1 MAALFR
7 PWSNTAFRL
16 ALGIGVLGVSGVIAA
31 PMIWVR
37 TPTWRGQFDPI
48 DQPVE
53 FDHRHHVQD
62 DGIDCL
68 YCHASA
74 TSAATAGIP
83 STDLCMGC
91 HNQIWNQSAMLEPV
105 RRSYVSG
112 FPISWNRVHDVP
124 EFVYFNH
131 AIHTNKGF
139 GCVTCHGRV
148 DRMGRVYQVADLSM
162 GWCLDCHRNPELAVR
177 PLDKVTDMTWAAP
190 DQAVLGP
197 QLVRQYQIRSLI
209 NCTACHR

>member
-7 PWSNTAFRL
+7 PWSNTAFRI
-16 ALGIGVLGVSGVIAA
+16 ALGLGVLGLVGAVSA

-37 TPTWRGQFDPI
+37 TPSWRGQFDPI

-68 YCHASA
+68 YCHSSA
-74 TSAATAGIP
+74 TSSPTAGIP

-91 HNQIWNQSAMLEPV
+91 HNQIWNQSPMLEPV
-105 RRSYVSG
+105 RRSYFSG
-112 FPISWNRVHDVP
+112 MPIAWNRVDDLP
-124 EFVYFNH
+124 DFVYFNH

-139 GCVTCHGRV
+139 GCATCHGRV
-148 DRMGRVYQVADLSM
+148 DTMGRVYQVSDLSM
-162 GWCLDCHRNPELAVR
+162 GWCLNCHRNPANFVR
-177 PLDKVTDMTWAAP
+177 PIEKITDMTWTSS
-190 DQAVLGP
+190 DQATLGP
-197 QLVRQYQIRSLI
+197 LLVNQYQIRSI
-209 NCTACHR
+209 TTCSACHR

>member
-16 ALGIGVLGVSGVIAA
+16 VLGVSALGIIGLIAA

-68 YCHASA
+68 YCHTSA
-74 TSAATAGIP
+74 TSAASAGIP
-83 STDLCMGC
+83 TTETCMGC
-91 HNQIWNQSAMLEPV
+91 HNQIWNQSPLLEPV
-105 RRSYVSG
+105 RRSYFSG
-112 FPISWNRVHDVP
+112 APIPWNRVHDVP
-124 EFVYFNH
+124 DFVYFNH

-148 DRMGRVYQVADLSM
+148 DQMSRVYQVSSLTM
-162 GWCLDCHRNPELAVR
+162 GSCLDCHRHPEWFIR
-177 PLDKVTDMTWAAP
+177 PIERITDMTWTAEN
-190 DQAVLGP
+190 QSVLGA
-197 QLVRQYQIRSLI
+197 QLVQQYRIRSLT
-209 NCTACHR
+209 NCSACHR